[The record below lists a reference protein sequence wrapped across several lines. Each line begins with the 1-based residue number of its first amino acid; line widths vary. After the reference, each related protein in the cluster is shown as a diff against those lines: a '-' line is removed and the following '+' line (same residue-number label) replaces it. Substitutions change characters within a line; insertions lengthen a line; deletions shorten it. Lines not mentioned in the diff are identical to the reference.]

1 MSKNTGQFDTLLQDL
16 DRVKRRQKICKKA
29 INENINNI
37 VNVLQ
42 NSLTDI
48 NNTAMEEVFTQTCL
62 KSLKLVGR

>member
-1 MSKNTGQFDTLLQDL
+1 MSKNTGQFETLLQDL

-42 NSLTDI
+42 NSLTEI
-48 NNTAMEEVFTQTCL
+48 NNDTAMEEVFT
-62 KSLKLVGR
+62 KHV